1 MQTATHVAELDY
13 RPALPL
19 RCLVTV
25 PAEATDGAFV
35 EMDVTAEPGMRT
47 IIHKHPEADETYRV
61 VSGTLDVLFQGTWR
75 QLREGES
82 FAVPRGE
89 VHAFRVS
96 TAAPVRF
103 INRHTPAL
111 GFQAHMESVHRL
123 VRAGKV
129 RGPGDPRSIVYMAMS
144 AAKHRP
150 DVAVKPPQ
158 WLANLLAALGRR
170 LGWTLE

>member
-1 MQTATHVAELDY
+1 MPIETRVAELDY

-25 PAEATDGAFV
+25 PAESTGSAYV

-47 IIHKHPEADETYRV
+47 IIHKHPGADESYQV

-75 QLREGES
+75 QLRAGES
-82 FAVPRGE
+82 LTVPRGE

-96 TAAPVRF
+96 AGEPARF

-111 GFQAHMESVHRL
+111 GFQAYMESVHRL

-129 RGPGDPRSIVYMAMS
+129 RSPGDPRSIIHMAMA

-158 WLANLLAALGRR
+158 WLANLLAGLGRR
-170 LGWTLE
+170 LGWSVE

>member
-1 MQTATHVAELDY
+1 MPTETQPAELDY

-25 PAEATDGAFV
+25 PAESTGGAYV
-35 EMDVTAEPGMRT
+35 EMDCTAEPGMRT
-47 IIHKHPEADETYRV
+47 IVHKHPEADETYQV
-61 VSGTLDVLFQGTWR
+61 VSGTLDVLFHGTWR
-75 QLREGES
+75 PLRAGES

-89 VHAFRVS
+89 VHAFRI
-96 TAAPVRF
+96 AGAEPVRF

-111 GFQAHMESVHRL
+111 GFQAHMEAVHRL

-129 RGPGDPRSIVYMAMS
+129 RGTSDPRSIIYMAMS

-158 WLANLLAALGRR
+158 WLANLMGAVGRR